1 MNASSASPTCVRQ
14 SALSSSHCRPL
25 PDRVPVQSRLLAA
38 MAYDPNQAVLQLE
51 FHGGTVYQYF
61 HVPCQ
66 TYQDLLQ
73 ADSKGT
79 YFNRYVRSVFRYARL
94 HPGCTVRC
102 PCPNCRPNRMYV
114 DGPPPHG
121 SAFSFRTP
129 PS

>member
-1 MNASSASPTCVRQ
+1 MNASPAPPTCVRQ
-14 SALSSSHCRPL
+14 SAPSSSDFRPL
-25 PDRVPVQSRLLAA
+25 PDRVPVQSRLLAT

-73 ADSKGT
+73 AHSKGT
-79 YFNRYVRSVFRYARL
+79 YFNRYVRSVFRCARL
-94 HPGCTVRC
+94 HPGARSVVLT
-102 PCPNCRPNRMYV
+102 PNL
-114 DGPPPHG
+114 
-121 SAFSFRTP
+121 